1 MILRQIHD
9 LIPRNERDEAGIQLL
24 AEFGQKFLFAGH
36 IATVS
41 DDTCETHLSPC
52 RKAADALGDVIRRIE
67 RHQLAGGNDIDLLRV
82 SFTDRH
88 GKPSTDDIPE
98 DIIERYIHIRDG
110 FHFVQKLQCDDDAA
124 SRTAHPRIGAACF
137 DTDDIMK
144 SCMYDILL
152 ADLIRILSP
161 HLIQHGLF
169 TNMS

>member
-9 LIPRNERDEAGIQLL
+9 LIPRNESDEAGIQLL

-52 RKAADALGDVIRRIE
+52 RKAPDALGDVIRRIE

-88 GKPSTDDIPE
+88 GKTSADDIPE
-98 DIIERYIHIRDG
+98 DIIQRHIHIRDG
-110 FHFVQKLQCDDDAA
+110 FHFVQKLQCDDDAT
-124 SRTAHPRIGAACF
+124 SRATHPRLRATCF
-137 DTDDIMK
+137 DTGDTMK
-144 SCMYDILL
+144 SGMYDILY

-161 HLIQHGLF
+161 HLI
-169 TNMS
+169 